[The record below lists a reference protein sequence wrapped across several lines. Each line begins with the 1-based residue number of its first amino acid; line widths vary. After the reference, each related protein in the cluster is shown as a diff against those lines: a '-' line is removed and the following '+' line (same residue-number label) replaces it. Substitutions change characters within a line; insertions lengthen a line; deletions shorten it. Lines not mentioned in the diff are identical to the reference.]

1 MWCTISGSLGLRTAL
16 SASGSV
22 LFVSFDFGKN
32 IIFFYGG
39 GGGGG
44 GGEGQG
50 L

>member
-22 LFVSFDFGKN
+22 LFASFDFGKN
-32 IIFFYGG
+32 ISFLLVGEGG
-39 GGGGG
+39 GV